1 MTVPGRLGP
10 SGMRPVTGL
19 RRLAAVLAVLVG
31 AVALTVG
38 AALPASAHNVL
49 TGSDPADGATVQTA
63 PTTVTLTFDQTVQN
77 FEPVITVTGPNGNQF
92 QTGSISVQDNTASSA
107 VDGSGPAGVY
117 TVGYRVVSADG
128 HPVTGS
134 VSYTLDPSAAGTATG
149 SPAPDG
155 TATTDSGTG
164 LSWWLWLA
172 IGVAALLVIA
182 AVLVILRR
190 PHEDEDD

>member
-1 MTVPGRLGP
+1 M
-10 SGMRPVTGL
+10 
-19 RRLAAVLAVLVG
+19 LVG
-31 AVALTVG
+31 AIALSVA
-38 AALPASAHNVL
+38 AALPASAHDVL
-49 TGSDPADGATVQTA
+49 TGSDPADGAVLKTA

-77 FEPVITVTGPNGNQF
+77 FEPVMTVTGPNGNQF
-92 QTGSISVQDNTASSA
+92 QTGSTEVRDNTVSTA
-107 VDGSGPAGVY
+107 VAGSGPAGRY

-134 VSYTLDPSAAGTATG
+134 VSYTLDPAAAGTATG
-149 SPAPDG
+149 TPAPAG
-155 TATTDSGTG
+155 TATTESSTG
-164 LSWWLWLA
+164 LSWWLWVA

>member
-1 MTVPGRLGP
+1 
-10 SGMRPVTGL
+10 VTGF
-19 RRLAAVLAVLVG
+19 RRLAAALVVLVG
-31 AVALTVG
+31 AIALTVG
-38 AALPASAHNVL
+38 AALPAAAHNVL
-49 TGSDPADGATVQTA
+49 TGSDPSDGATLNAA

-92 QTGSISVQDNTASSA
+92 QTGSTSVRDNTVSIA
-107 VDGSGPAGVY
+107 VDGSGPPGLY
-117 TVGYRVVSADG
+117 TIGYRIVSADG

-134 VSYTLDPSAAGTATG
+134 VSYTLDPAAAGTATG

-155 TATTDSGTG
+155 TATSESSTG
-164 LSWWLWLA
+164 LSWWLWVA

-190 PHEDEDD
+190 PHEDDEG

>member
-1 MTVPGRLGP
+1 
-10 SGMRPVTGL
+10 VTGF
-19 RRLAAVLAVLVG
+19 RRPAAALVVLVG
-31 AVALTVG
+31 AIALTVG
-38 AALPASAHNVL
+38 AALPAAAHNVL
-49 TGSDPADGATVQTA
+49 TGSDPSDGATLNAA

-92 QTGSISVQDNTASSA
+92 QTGSTAVRDNTVSSA

-134 VSYTLDPSAAGTATG
+134 VSYTLDPAAAGTATG
-149 SPAPDG
+149 TPAPAG
-155 TATTDSGTG
+155 TATTDTGTG

-190 PHEDEDD
+190 PHEDEGD